1 MGSSCRAWELQFKK
15 LWSRSLDDPIN
26 CLLVGKPFLEE
37 NSEENDILVGTT
49 SGRVLIIDRTEPVQV
64 LLETKGGSVQAL
76 CLHDL
81 TGQGG
86 LDMVVGDSDGVISM
100 FSRQQLLSKHSLGC
114 PVTQMEI
121 HKDLG
126 KKNAWLLCR
135 LRCIQRDKSTYAVQG
150 FKVTAGCMDGSVSS
164 LLTHEVFWKLD
175 IANES
180 EKSATAGMVNRGNEH
195 RINGRN

>member
-1 MGSSCRAWELQFKK
+1 MNSSSRAWQLEFKK

-49 SGRVLIIDRTEPVQV
+49 AGRVLILDRTEPVQV

-76 CLHDL
+76 CLYDL

-114 PVTQMEI
+114 PVTQVEV
-121 HKDLG
+121 HKDMG
-126 KKNAWLLCR
+126 KRRYILQCL
-135 LRCIQRDKSTYAVQG
+135 
-150 FKVTAGCMDGSVSS
+150 
-164 LLTHEVFWKLD
+164 
-175 IANES
+175 
-180 EKSATAGMVNRGNEH
+180 
-195 RINGRN
+195 